1 MCSLSPNDK
10 KWIEELEKEYQRKLN
25 ATMSRIERRIKMRM
39 EEIKQK
45 MLFEYYGGYTQK
57 VYIRIDQLRLAFGPK
72 TKHGVDGDFITL
84 TFGLSDLEDD
94 GFGPQKMNH
103 SVLKM
108 HVTYKRKKKGG
119 VFEKDYEY
127 DREDVNE
134 EAIFGYFKAG
144 YHPNVGYEDTE
155 PDIWG
160 RASKMIDDF
169 IENELDDIIAEEI
182 SRMR

>member
-1 MCSLSPNDK
+1 MGDLLNDK
-10 KWIEELEKEYQRKLN
+10 QWIKELEKEYQRKLN
-25 ATMSRIERRIKMRM
+25 VTMGRIERRIKIRM

-45 MLFEYYGGYTQK
+45 MLFEYYGGYTPK
-57 VYIRIDQLRLAFGPK
+57 VYVRIDQLRLAFGPK

-94 GFGPQKMNH
+94 GFGAGKMDH
-103 SVLKM
+103 STLKM

-127 DREDVNE
+127 TRENVND

-144 YHPNVGYEDTE
+144 YHPNVGFAETE
-155 PDIWG
+155 PDIWV
-160 RASKMIDDF
+160 RASQMIDQF
-169 IENELDDIIAEEI
+169 VENELDDIISEEV
-182 SRMR
+182 SRM